1 MQLHTYLR
9 KSPFTRAPFIR
20 AMFGKAA
27 LATAALGG
35 FLFFAGAPGAQAADD
50 HGYSRQADRGRQ
62 EWRQGYERSDR
73 RFSYDRDRG
82 FDRNRDG
89 YYSSD
94 SDRYRVDDQ
103 ERYRGYDQ
111 RFDRDRDRGSDR
123 RSRDFGRD
131 RD

>member
-1 MQLHTYLR
+1 MQLHTGLR
-9 KSPFTRAPFIR
+9 KSPFTR

-50 HGYSRQADRGRQ
+50 HNEYSRQSDQRRQ

-73 RFSYDRDRG
+73 HFSYDRDRG

-89 YYSSD
+89 DYSSD
-94 SDRYRVDDQ
+94 SNRYRVDDH
-103 ERYRGYDQ
+103 ERYRGYDR
-111 RFDRDRDRGSDR
+111 RFDRDSNRH
-123 RSRDFGRD
+123 SRDFGRD

>member
-9 KSPFTRAPFIR
+9 KSSFTR

-50 HGYSRQADRGRQ
+50 HNGISRQSDRGRQ

-73 RFSYDRDRG
+73 HFSYDSDRG
-82 FDRNRDG
+82 RGNYG
-89 YYSSD
+89 YD
-94 SDRYRVDDQ
+94 ADRYRSYDSN
-103 ERYRGYDQ
+103 RYRGDDQ
-111 RFDRDRDRGSDR
+111 RFDRNWDRDSNRHY
-123 RSRDFGRD
+123 RDFGRD

>member
-9 KSPFTRAPFIR
+9 KSPFTR

-50 HGYSRQADRGRQ
+50 HGYSRQSDQRRQ

-89 YYSSD
+89 YFRAD
-94 SDRYRVDDQ
+94 GDRYRSF
-103 ERYRGYDQ
+103 DQ
-111 RFDRDRDRGSDR
+111 RFDRNRDRR
-123 RSRDFGRD
+123 YRD